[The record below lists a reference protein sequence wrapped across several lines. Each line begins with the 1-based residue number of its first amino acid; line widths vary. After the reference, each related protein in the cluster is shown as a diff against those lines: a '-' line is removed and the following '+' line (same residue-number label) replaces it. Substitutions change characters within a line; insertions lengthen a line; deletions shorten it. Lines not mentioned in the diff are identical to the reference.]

1 MSRIKFILL
10 TIACIALTNCKTK
23 EKHQFPL
30 EKRYWDENDYKE
42 VVLELNYNYDEDEK
56 LPTFDNPQTRPI
68 VEKLTD
74 QQNFNVVLDD
84 QELGLKYKNQIAE
97 KFFKQWQE
105 MSDIY
110 SATDRKDQYPYEKE
124 FLAVWH
130 FGLGLQL
137 KYFKLGNDYIIEN
150 ADDPNSR
157 RVTNKVE
164 SNVKTL
170 IRNYLIYVDLI
181 DHEDAFSNE
190 GKALFAEGIDNYFA
204 QLLELYPDSDY
215 SELKQ
220 KSELMLKKSESG
232 NIQSSLEKLINQ
244 IDTRIEGNSIN

>member
-1 MSRIKFILL
+1 MPKIKFTLL
-10 TIACIALTNCKTK
+10 TLLCVVLTSCKTK
-23 EKHQFPL
+23 EKHEFPL

-42 VVLELNYNYDEDEK
+42 VVFELNYAYDEDEK
-56 LPTFDNPQTRPI
+56 LPTFDNPQTKPI

-74 QQNFNVVLDD
+74 QQNFIVVLDD

-110 SATDRKDQYPYEKE
+110 SVTDRKDQYPYEKE

-130 FGLGLQL
+130 FGLALQL
-137 KYFKLGNDYIIEN
+137 KYFKLGNDYILES
-150 ADDPNSR
+150 ADDPNSI

-170 IRNYLIYVDLI
+170 IRNYLIYLDLI
-181 DHEDAFSNE
+181 DHEDTFTEE
-190 GKALFAEGIDNYFA
+190 GKGILAEGIDKYFA
-204 QLLELYPDSDY
+204 QLLKLYPDSDY
-215 SELKQ
+215 SEMKQ
-220 KSELMLKKSESG
+220 KSESMLKKSESDQ
-232 NIQSSLEKLINQ
+232 IKSSLNSLIET
-244 IDTRIEGNSIN
+244 IDQFKKAA